1 MSTFHSI
8 HSFIVFFI
16 ILHVTLQSN
25 CCNTVLRCRVCS
37 KAYKMKGKTK
47 YKYSVHDHDVITL
60 RGGAAQQTTHP
71 GNLTLYKLCEERYA
85 EWFEALDGSPVGALK
100 SKVGASKSKSGANDG
115 AGSASVSVSGSG
127 SSGAKQYRKGIC
139 LEIVRTIQKQGG
151 TFRDGSGRT
160 MSDERAVIKT
170 HDRMRQI
177 AKPKV
182 APPKTV
188 HGGGDRNMNTDINI
202 NMDVVFKPGGAN
214 HLYPGNAK
222 WRFLMDGYCTRYF
235 PELFPVQVQEGPASV
250 PVPATESSSKSEG
263 IGEHENNV
271 PVPVPVSVPVP
282 DGNKTKR
289 LTPDQKKIQNEII
302 DITHERGGIFRGAN
316 LKELPREAT
325 LQKIHGRF
333 KDMKKMIKAG
343 KWHLDDSNCVNESKY
358 ILKKSG
364 CTSTKL
370 TVADIESARNRK
382 VYVDVNVD
390 VDVDQKMITGTC
402 REKVQCRE
410 EGESE
415 MINNNEDEDEDE
427 LSLSS
432 DDGEESGSESES
444 ELDNSES
451 EDRIPKINK
460 KEQNEARSARLR
472 RRRVEQENTAG
483 DDQPQTKRHRHR
495 RRKRKQNQ
503 KRGDCHHG
511 RDHTKVFV
519 PASDAKLKEM
529 SEYERL
535 RYEKMQRNHN
545 RLSELGLLGGI
556 SRKL

>member
-1 MSTFHSI
+1 
-8 HSFIVFFI
+8 
-16 ILHVTLQSN
+16 
-25 CCNTVLRCRVCS
+25 
-37 KAYKMKGKTK
+37 MKGKTK

-85 EWFEALDGSPVGALK
+85 EWFEALDGSPPP
-100 SKVGASKSKSGANDG
+100 SVGASKSKSDANDG
-115 AGSASVSVSGSG
+115 AGSASGSGSGSGSG

-160 MSDERAVIKT
+160 MSNWRAVVKT
-170 HDRMRQI
+170 NDRMRQI

-182 APPKTV
+182 APTKTV
-188 HGGGDRNMNTDINI
+188 HGGGDGTNTDINI
-202 NMDVVFKPGGAN
+202 HMDVVFKPGGAN

-250 PVPATESSSKSEG
+250 PPPVPVPVPVPATPESSSKSEG
-263 IGEHENNV
+263 IGENKNNV
-271 PVPVPVSVPVP
+271 LVPVPVSAPVP
-282 DGNKTKR
+282 DGKKTKR
-289 LTPDQKKIQNEII
+289 LSLDQKNIQNEII

-316 LKELPREAT
+316 LKELPRKAT

-333 KDMKKMIKAG
+333 KDMKKLIKAG
-343 KWHLDDSNCVNESKY
+343 TWHMDDSNCVNESKY
-358 ILKKSG
+358 ILKNSG

-382 VYVDVNVD
+382 VNVNVN
-390 VDVDQKMITGTC
+390 VNV
-402 REKVQCRE
+402 
-410 EGESE
+410 
-415 MINNNEDEDEDE
+415 DEDEDE

-432 DDGEESGSESES
+432 DDGEESGSGSGSESES

-451 EDRIPKINK
+451 EDRIPKTNK

-472 RRRVEQENTAG
+472 RRREQENTAG
-483 DDQPQTKRHRHR
+483 DDQPRTKRHRHR

-503 KRGDCHHG
+503 KRGDCHHHG
-511 RDHTKVFV
+511 RDHTIAFV